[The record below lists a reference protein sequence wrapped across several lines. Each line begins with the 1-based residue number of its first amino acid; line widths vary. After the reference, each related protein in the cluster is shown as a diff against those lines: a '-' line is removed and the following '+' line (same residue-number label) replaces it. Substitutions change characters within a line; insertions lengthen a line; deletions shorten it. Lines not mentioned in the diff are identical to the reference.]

1 VIGVDAALE
10 RARGLADR
18 PGRALL
24 GIAGPPG
31 SGKTTLAARVAAEV
45 DGAVVVP
52 MDGFHLARPVLEGL
66 GLAGVKGRD
75 DTFDG
80 WGWLALVTRLRS
92 ELDHAVYAPAFER
105 AKEPVAGAI
114 AIEPGTRLVVAEG
127 SWLLLDEEPWSLAA
141 ALLHETWWCELDP
154 PDPSRT
160 GWRASACTR
169 GPATRRERLLTRRVA
184 SGRDPEAAE
193 AWIDRVDAANA
204 ARIEPGRDRADLVV
218 TMKGAR

>member
-1 VIGVDAALE
+1 MIGIEAALE
-10 RARGLADR
+10 RSRELADR

-45 DGAVVVP
+45 DGAVVAP
-52 MDGFHLARPVLEGL
+52 MDGFHLARPVLERL
-66 GLAGVKGRD
+66 GLADVKGRD

-80 WGWLALVTRLRS
+80 WGWLALVKRLRS
-92 ELDHAVYAPAFER
+92 ELDHPVYAPAFER

-141 ALLHETWWCELDP
+141 ALVHETWWCELDP
-154 PDPSRT
+154 AVR
-160 GWRASACTR
+160 R
-169 GPATRRERLLTRRVA
+169 GRLLTRRIA
-184 SGRDPEAAE
+184 SGREPEAAE